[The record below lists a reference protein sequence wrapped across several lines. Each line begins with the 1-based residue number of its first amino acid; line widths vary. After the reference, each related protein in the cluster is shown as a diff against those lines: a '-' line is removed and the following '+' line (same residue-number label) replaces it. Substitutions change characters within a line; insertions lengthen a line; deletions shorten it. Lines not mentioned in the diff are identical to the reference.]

1 MKARRLIDDDIHK
14 AAKRL
19 ASAENRDA
27 ECRPVKDGR
36 FPTFS
41 VSKDSPPITLETVKA
56 ALDDD
61 L

>member
-1 MKARRLIDDDIHK
+1 LDDIYE
-14 AAKRL
+14 ATKRL
-19 ASAENRDA
+19 ASAENRDGKCGA
-27 ECRPVKDGR
+27 VKDGR

-41 VSKDSPPITLETVKA
+41 VSKDSPPIALDMVKA